1 MARSGDYAF
10 YQGDIKGAG
19 NFEKTGGGLL
29 QLNVPL
35 ALTGSVNLT
44 GGTLKLNTA
53 ATFATATAVNL
64 GANTTLDVSGFRQDL
79 ANVTGD
85 ASSTI
90 NGTGSV
96 LTINVS
102 AGTTAVYR
110 GNIVGGATIE
120 KLGSGTFNLARLGT
134 ENRIGTI
141 NVHAGTLIGSQA
153 GFRSSPTGWA
163 NLSVDNGATIGFNN
177 DDPTAAWQ
185 FDGLVA
191 STGVGTGTTGGT
203 ILKTGAGEVRLTNAG
218 NTAEN
223 YVVQGGKLRVSDG
236 RLNGLGTSSTEFQG
250 VLATDTTEL
259 FTANLAANT
268 TLQIDLANGTERA
281 LGAQITAAAGSTLI
295 LNAAGNAD
303 VALTSVPQFA
313 SIGLQGNV
321 VLWTNGQ
328 TQVSGVEGSAGSTLR
343 FSAAPASGATT
354 QAVTLRQSLAT
365 TMLGTVESEI
375 ATDLTLIGPARASLL
390 AANFPNSFLGVAGIA
405 NTLAVGTSTE
415 AGHIEV
421 RAAFGSKTLTLAQ
434 SSAVL
439 ANQGSV
445 AVRAVGGSYNAPEEF
460 FGTVAGVTAAGRFIK
475 TGAGYLNGKTA
486 SVTAAVFSS
495 YEIEAGHLIVE
506 SANGSI
512 LDGRPI
518 TLKGGFLE
526 IQQGAGAATLATGAF
541 TASSGTGLIQV
552 DGSLGSG
559 VLTIGGSFAGG
570 LALTGEAK
578 VALGTAVAP
587 NVAISG
593 DISVGSTSTLR
604 GSAVLGTLAAPAD
617 FTNNG
622 IVAPGYSPGVI
633 TATGDVTNT
642 GTYQLELS
650 ATETNGTFN
659 DRIEFYGVADLNNG
673 GTGKIV
679 LSKDGVAALPFGQ
692 RYVLFKGLTPATV
705 AAAGG
710 VSGQS
715 FLATANLGGLR
726 VGDGLAGTG
735 LAAGTTVTGVVPS
748 VGQTATGGS
757 GSEVFVASAA
767 GFAVGQVV
775 TGTGIAANSAITAIV
790 GNTLTLDKPTTA
802 TPAGTVT
809 RVAGVTLST
818 ALTAVPAGTVAI
830 TPSTRV
836 ASYFTSVI
844 PAAGISIVGQN
855 PYLLST
861 PEITKTVPTLTLKN
875 ATTLVLNNTT
885 GLVVGQPI
893 LGAGIPAGAAIT
905 KIDVATNT
913 VTLSSALTA
922 DLSGDIALGLVT
934 GVPVSANEIAVYAVR
949 PEAAYGAFSGP
960 AALKSRIQA
969 LTRLDET
976 DLGGGAY
983 RYAPATSF
991 NLLGSKLALMSDAQ
1005 LQTAINNL
1013 TPFGAA
1019 SVAAMSIEGFRSSE
1033 ALLAKRLETRRFDR
1047 AGLSIVNSEWFVGS
1061 DIRQLSLGASGELK
1075 TKGNLMGVHAGL
1087 IRQTDEGANY
1097 GFTLGANRVT
1107 TTGDTSAKFEGND
1120 IRADVFAGTTFYNDL
1135 LSFDA
1140 GFSVGRLSGET
1151 RRDSVMAPGTTN
1163 VASPTATTIGGWAR
1177 IGTVLPMKA
1186 VGAYATPFLGVQVS
1200 STSLSS
1206 LEETGQADALKVT
1219 AKTIAQTSLR
1229 AGVGFHKQWESEDGT
1244 WRYRFS
1250 ADLGYLNQGSGE
1262 TSDFTATNIDPNG
1275 LNDPKGFTSPLRVTG
1290 GSGYYF
1296 APSINFG
1303 PNENTTYSLGLT
1315 YEKNQGT
1322 GTGFNISYRKR
1333 F

>member
-1 MARSGDYAF
+1 M
-10 YQGDIKGAG
+10 
-19 NFEKTGGGLL
+19 
-29 QLNVPL
+29 
-35 ALTGSVNLT
+35 
-44 GGTLKLNTA
+44 
-53 ATFATATAVNL
+53 
-64 GANTTLDVSGFRQDL
+64 
-79 ANVTGD
+79 
-85 ASSTI
+85 
-90 NGTGSV
+90 
-96 LTINVS
+96 
-102 AGTTAVYR
+102 
-110 GNIVGGATIE
+110 
-120 KLGSGTFNLARLGT
+120 
-134 ENRIGTI
+134 
-141 NVHAGTLIGSQA
+141 
-153 GFRSSPTGWA
+153 
-163 NLSVDNGATIGFNN
+163 
-177 DDPTAAWQ
+177 
-185 FDGLVA
+185 
-191 STGVGTGTTGGT
+191 
-203 ILKTGAGEVRLTNAG
+203 
-218 NTAEN
+218 
-223 YVVQGGKLRVSDG
+223 
-236 RLNGLGTSSTEFQG
+236 
-250 VLATDTTEL
+250 
-259 FTANLAANT
+259 
-268 TLQIDLANGTERA
+268 
-281 LGAQITAAAGSTLI
+281 
-295 LNAAGNAD
+295 
-303 VALTSVPQFA
+303 
-313 SIGLQGNV
+313 
-321 VLWTNGQ
+321 
-328 TQVSGVEGSAGSTLR
+328 
-343 FSAAPASGATT
+343 
-354 QAVTLRQSLAT
+354 
-365 TMLGTVESEI
+365 
-375 ATDLTLIGPARASLL
+375 
-390 AANFPNSFLGVAGIA
+390 
-405 NTLAVGTSTE
+405 
-415 AGHIEV
+415 
-421 RAAFGSKTLTLAQ
+421 
-434 SSAVL
+434 
-439 ANQGSV
+439 
-445 AVRAVGGSYNAPEEF
+445 RAVGGSYNAPEEF

-905 KIDVATNT
+905 KIDAATNT
-913 VTLSSALTA
+913 VTMSSALAA
-922 DLSGDIALGLVT
+922 DLSGDIAIGLVT

-960 AALKSRIQA
+960 SVLKTRIQQ
-969 LTRLDET
+969 LTQVVGVET
-976 DLGGGAY
+976 SVGSGAY
-983 RYAPATSF
+983 RYTPGTDF

-1061 DIRQLSLGASGELK
+1061 DIRQLSLGASGEIK

-1107 TTGDTSAKFEGND
+1107 TTGDTRAKFEGND

>member
-1 MARSGDYAF
+1 M
-10 YQGDIKGAG
+10 
-19 NFEKTGGGLL
+19 
-29 QLNVPL
+29 
-35 ALTGSVNLT
+35 
-44 GGTLKLNTA
+44 
-53 ATFATATAVNL
+53 
-64 GANTTLDVSGFRQDL
+64 
-79 ANVTGD
+79 
-85 ASSTI
+85 
-90 NGTGSV
+90 
-96 LTINVS
+96 
-102 AGTTAVYR
+102 
-110 GNIVGGATIE
+110 
-120 KLGSGTFNLARLGT
+120 
-134 ENRIGTI
+134 
-141 NVHAGTLIGSQA
+141 
-153 GFRSSPTGWA
+153 
-163 NLSVDNGATIGFNN
+163 
-177 DDPTAAWQ
+177 
-185 FDGLVA
+185 
-191 STGVGTGTTGGT
+191 
-203 ILKTGAGEVRLTNAG
+203 
-218 NTAEN
+218 
-223 YVVQGGKLRVSDG
+223 
-236 RLNGLGTSSTEFQG
+236 
-250 VLATDTTEL
+250 
-259 FTANLAANT
+259 
-268 TLQIDLANGTERA
+268 
-281 LGAQITAAAGSTLI
+281 
-295 LNAAGNAD
+295 
-303 VALTSVPQFA
+303 
-313 SIGLQGNV
+313 
-321 VLWTNGQ
+321 
-328 TQVSGVEGSAGSTLR
+328 
-343 FSAAPASGATT
+343 
-354 QAVTLRQSLAT
+354 
-365 TMLGTVESEI
+365 
-375 ATDLTLIGPARASLL
+375 
-390 AANFPNSFLGVAGIA
+390 
-405 NTLAVGTSTE
+405 
-415 AGHIEV
+415 
-421 RAAFGSKTLTLAQ
+421 
-434 SSAVL
+434 
-439 ANQGSV
+439 
-445 AVRAVGGSYNAPEEF
+445 RAVGGSYNAPEEF

-830 TPSTRV
+830 TPSTI
-836 ASYFTSVI
+836 ASSYYTSVI
-844 PAAGISIVGQN
+844 PAGSITMIGTAPK
-855 PYLLST
+855 PYLLS
-861 PEITKTVPTLTLKN
+861 IPTALP
-875 ATTLVLNNTT
+875 
-885 GLVVGQPI
+885 VV
-893 LGAGIPAGAAIT
+893 
-905 KIDVATNT
+905 V
-913 VTLSSALTA
+913 
-922 DLSGDIALGLVT
+922 
-934 GVPVSANEIAVYAVR
+934 GVPVLPSEIAVYSVRTAADYDAFRGPTALRTAVKSLAQVDIVR
-949 PEAAYGAFSGP
+949 LNLGADATADTSDDVWQATP
-960 AALKSRIQA
+960 AA
-969 LTRLDET
+969 
-976 DLGGGAY
+976 
-983 RYAPATSF
+983 SF

-1177 IGTVLPMKA
+1177 IGTVLPLKA

-1262 TSDFTATNIDPNG
+1262 TSDFTATNADTNG
-1275 LNDPKGFTSPLRVTG
+1275 LNGQSYTSPLRVTG

>member
-1 MARSGDYAF
+1 M
-10 YQGDIKGAG
+10 
-19 NFEKTGGGLL
+19 
-29 QLNVPL
+29 
-35 ALTGSVNLT
+35 
-44 GGTLKLNTA
+44 
-53 ATFATATAVNL
+53 
-64 GANTTLDVSGFRQDL
+64 
-79 ANVTGD
+79 
-85 ASSTI
+85 ASS
-90 NGTGSV
+90 
-96 LTINVS
+96 
-102 AGTTAVYR
+102 A
-110 GNIVGGATIE
+110 
-120 KLGSGTFNLARLGT
+120 
-134 ENRIGTI
+134 
-141 NVHAGTLIGSQA
+141 
-153 GFRSSPTGWA
+153 
-163 NLSVDNGATIGFNN
+163 
-177 DDPTAAWQ
+177 
-185 FDGLVA
+185 GLV
-191 STGVGTGTTGGT
+191 
-203 ILKTGAGEVRLTNAG
+203 I
-218 NTAEN
+218 
-223 YVVQGGKLRVSDG
+223 
-236 RLNGLGTSSTEFQG
+236 
-250 VLATDTTEL
+250 
-259 FTANLAANT
+259 
-268 TLQIDLANGTERA
+268 
-281 LGAQITAAAGSTLI
+281 
-295 LNAAGNAD
+295 
-303 VALTSVPQFA
+303 
-313 SIGLQGNV
+313 
-321 VLWTNGQ
+321 
-328 TQVSGVEGSAGSTLR
+328 
-343 FSAAPASGATT
+343 
-354 QAVTLRQSLAT
+354 
-365 TMLGTVESEI
+365 
-375 ATDLTLIGPARASLL
+375 
-390 AANFPNSFLGVAGIA
+390 
-405 NTLAVGTSTE
+405 
-415 AGHIEV
+415 
-421 RAAFGSKTLTLAQ
+421 
-434 SSAVL
+434 
-439 ANQGSV
+439 
-445 AVRAVGGSYNAPEEF
+445 
-460 FGTVAGVTAAGRFIK
+460 
-475 TGAGYLNGKTA
+475 
-486 SVTAAVFSS
+486 
-495 YEIEAGHLIVE
+495 
-506 SANGSI
+506 
-512 LDGRPI
+512 
-518 TLKGGFLE
+518 
-526 IQQGAGAATLATGAF
+526 
-541 TASSGTGLIQV
+541 
-552 DGSLGSG
+552 
-559 VLTIGGSFAGG
+559 
-570 LALTGEAK
+570 
-578 VALGTAVAP
+578 
-587 NVAISG
+587 
-593 DISVGSTSTLR
+593 
-604 GSAVLGTLAAPAD
+604 
-617 FTNNG
+617 
-622 IVAPGYSPGVI
+622 
-633 TATGDVTNT
+633 
-642 GTYQLELS
+642 
-650 ATETNGTFN
+650 
-659 DRIEFYGVADLNNG
+659 
-673 GTGKIV
+673 
-679 LSKDGVAALPFGQ
+679 
-692 RYVLFKGLTPATV
+692 
-705 AAAGG
+705 
-710 VSGQS
+710 
-715 FLATANLGGLR
+715 
-726 VGDGLAGTG
+726 
-735 LAAGTTVTGVVPS
+735 
-748 VGQTATGGS
+748 
-757 GSEVFVASAA
+757 
-767 GFAVGQVV
+767 GQVI
-775 TGTGIAANSAITAIV
+775 TGTGIAAGSVITSIV
-790 GNTLTLDKPTTA
+790 GNTLTLNNATTA
-802 TPAGTVT
+802 TPSGTLT
-809 RVAGVTLST
+809 AAAGVTLSS
-818 ALTAVPAGTVAI
+818 ALTAAPTGSVAI
-830 TPSTRV
+830 TPSTTV

-1262 TSDFTATNIDPNG
+1262 TSDFRATNIDPNG
-1275 LNDPKGFTSPLRVTG
+1275 LNDPNGFTSPLRVTG